1 MSILERLAQ
10 KVSPELAER
19 LEARTRKGLETY
31 GMTLDE
37 NPAPLSERLNHA
49 LEEALDLILYLE
61 WAKEAADPALA
72 ETLEGLSRLAVTV
85 AEELC

>member
-1 MSILERLAQ
+1 M
-10 KVSPELAER
+10 ER
-19 LEARTRKGLETY
+19 LEARMKKGLETY

-49 LEEALDLILYLE
+49 LEETLDLILYLE
-61 WAKEAADPALA
+61 WAKEAADPVRA
-72 ETLEGLSRLAVTV
+72 ETLEGLSRRAVAV